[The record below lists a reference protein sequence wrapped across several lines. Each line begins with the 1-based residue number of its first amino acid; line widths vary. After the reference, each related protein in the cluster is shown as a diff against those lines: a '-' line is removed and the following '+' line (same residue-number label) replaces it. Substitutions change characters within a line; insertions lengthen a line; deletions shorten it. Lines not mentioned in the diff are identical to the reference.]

1 MSFLEAMSSSMRPY
15 NAAGGAFGAPSDIR
29 SADPRFTLRRSPGY
43 ANRPASVLLRSDD
56 ALTSSSYDVVAPASF
71 LLNMTTPVIGAKAA
85 GVKQAVIRNLLP
97 TVPEYQRWFV
107 YQITGPSFSTPKTY
121 VFRYLANVV
130 SPLPICNTLTEFVGY
145 INASVPFAVEV
156 PPGQKITLAWYN
168 AKVAAGLVAPAPAR
182 PVFAADVSGAKV
194 AIELPGPVA
203 PPFNAADTLI
213 LPGLT
218 KLAGLFEV
226 GEFVKTNGVERPD
239 LTLNS
244 LIGQPAEAED
254 WDYAAPRSPGAALLL
269 PLFANINGS
278 QTVYVTSNVTS
289 NGAQTVS
296 NVARSIIAAIPVNTQ
311 PNVNI
316 VYIPAVIHWIWSVSS
331 ESIQQISVDLLDE
344 NLQPI
349 VLPFNTVV
357 EVELAFLYEDSTL

>member
-1 MSFLEAMSSSMRPY
+1 MSRDMKPY
-15 NAAGGAFGAPSDIR
+15 NAAGGAYGAPGDIR

-43 ANRPASVLLRSDD
+43 ANRPASLMLRSDD
-56 ALTSSSYDVVAPASF
+56 ALSSSSYDVVAPAAF

-97 TVPEYQRWFV
+97 TVPEYQRWFI
-107 YQITGPSFSTPKTY
+107 YQITGPGFSAPKTY
-121 VFRYLANVV
+121 VFRYLATTV
-130 SPLPICNTLTEFVGY
+130 SPLPICNTLAEFVAY
-145 INASVPFAVEV
+145 INASVPYAVEV
-156 PPGQKITLAWYN
+156 PPGQKVSLAWYR
-168 AKVAAGLVAPAPAR
+168 AQVAAGLVAPAPAR
-182 PVFAADVSGAKV
+182 PVFAADISGAKV
-194 AIELPGPVA
+194 AIELPAPVA
-203 PPFNAADTLI
+203 PPFNAADQLV

-218 KLAGLFEV
+218 TLSGLFASGEV
-226 GEFVKTNGVERPD
+226 AQTNGVSRFD

-254 WDYAAPRSPGAALLL
+254 WDYTAPRSPNPALLL

-278 QTVYVTSNVTS
+278 QTVYVTSNVTA

-296 NVARSIIAAIPVNTQ
+296 NVARSIIAAIPVNVQ

-316 VYIPAVIHWIWSVSS
+316 VYIPAVIHWIWSVSA
-331 ESIQQISVDLLDE
+331 ESIQQITIDLLDE

>member
-1 MSFLEAMSSSMRPY
+1 MRPY

-85 GVKQAVIRNLLP
+85 GVKQAVIRNLMP

-107 YQITGPSFSTPKTY
+107 YQITGPGFSVPKTY
-121 VFRYLANVV
+121 VFRYLANLV
-130 SPLPICNTLTEFVGY
+130 SPLPICNTLTEFVSY
-145 INASVPFAVEV
+145 VNASVAYAVEV
-156 PPGQKITLAWYN
+156 PPGQKISLAWYT
-168 AKVAAGLVAPAPAR
+168 AQVVAGSFAPAAAR
-182 PVFAADVSGAKV
+182 PVFAADIAGAKV
-194 AIELPGPVA
+194 AIELPGPPLV
-203 PPFNAADTLI
+203 PPFNVADQLV

-218 KLAGLFEV
+218 KLGTLFAA
-226 GEFVKTNGVERPD
+226 GEFAKTNGVERPD

-244 LIGQPAEAED
+244 LLGQPAEAED
-254 WDYAAPRSPGAALLL
+254 WDYTAPRSPGTALLL

-296 NVARSIIAAIPVNTQ
+296 NVARSIIAAIPVNVQ
-311 PNVNI
+311 PNINI